1 MSAKQ
6 LVLETVRRMPDDAD
20 LSAIQSEVALL
31 AALEEAEADVREGRL
46 ISHAE
51 VVKNLRQWTTA

>member
-6 LVLETVRRMPDDAD
+6 MVLETVRRLPDDAD
-20 LSAIQSEVALL
+20 LTTIQSEVALL

-46 ISHAE
+46 ISHSE
-51 VVKNLRQWTTA
+51 VVKKVRQWITS